1 MPPTGEEYRTTARRT
16 LMVLRADLGL
26 ALEGAAP
33 SLTAARG
40 VAKEMRLLCERALK
54 ALGERG
60 AAEFFDELQ
69 RARDRMIAVF
79 GASAWDEMEAE
90 GPLPT
95 LTDLQL
101 SDLRRHFEERPDMER
116 IQGQMAIQ
124 VRSALAELQRLR
136 LRVEKLDKRPR

>member
-101 SDLRRHFEERPDMER
+101 